1 MNVTGA
7 RPGDAD
13 AHVVDHLARAEL
25 EAADPRTFGPSA
37 ASATASYGNGHSV
50 IGRT

>member
-1 MNVTGA
+1 MNVDR
-7 RPGDAD
+7 RPAGDAD
-13 AHVVDHLARAEL
+13 AHVVDHLARADL
-25 EAADPRTFGPSA
+25 EHADPLRAPSA